1 MNGQKVSEK
10 ILDGTDLYLIAYSLI
25 LIFSFMLISID
36 NFSIT
41 TNFSAV
47 VACFNNVGPGL
58 DAVGPTC
65 NFGGF
70 SIFSKLVLIFDMLA
84 GRLEILPLLCTLNIS
99 TWKRR

>member
-84 GRLEILPLLCTLNIS
+84 GRLEILPLLGTLSIS

>member
-10 ILDGTDLYLIAYSLI
+10 ILEGTDLYLIAYSLI

-47 VACFNNVGPGL
+47 VACFNNIGPGL

-84 GRLEILPLLCTLNIS
+84 GRLEILPLLGMLSIS